1 MNEKLV
7 LKKVLNVSGRFVD
20 YYLHGER
27 RLSPRR
33 AKHLADY
40 LGVPITHILFPED
53 YGLDIPAFLFKAIAA
68 KQATA
73 PSTTQSMD
81 GGEPA
86 GEETSPAMSA
96 NGDQEGKPE

>member
-1 MNEKLV
+1 MSMTNKIV

-33 AKHLADY
+33 AKQLADY

-53 YGLDIPAFLFKAIAA
+53 YGLDIPTFLAKAIAA
-68 KQATA
+68 KQKAVEQA
-73 PSTTQSMD
+73 
-81 GGEPA
+81 
-86 GEETSPAMSA
+86 SPAMSA
-96 NGDQEGKPE
+96 NGDQAETHR